1 MLCVALGGLGLS
13 GAGCGRRSLAGRLG
27 EQPSLSRSAP
37 EPHRPESNPDTK
49 SSLTSVES
57 SPTPQGGQD
66 PEPHMLVTDPEV
78 LAALEE
84 TGLSFARRVL
94 DRPHGSLADL
104 GDAPRMRDLIAIL
117 ERDLA
122 RVRRMDPR
130 AGVGMRFAHRL
141 FDVDWLR
148 SSRARFVL
156 VGVVNR
162 LDRAVFAPEH
172 CGEVRLVYRLAYQSD
187 KVASRLPMTL
197 NLVYFQPRSSQA
209 ARGAECHEAA
219 RRWQHAAQGRALS
232 EALRG
237 PYGPLQERLLSEA
250 QLKSLE
256 LDVQTVRWPS
266 TIRPDMGGHAEYALR
281 VLVPAGAGW
290 KAAPLEN
297 TPRADLSRA
306 ERAELRSWIL
316 ANLEAI
322 DAGTALMPQAF
333 ADTVSTS
340 VTPLGLGRLANRPF
354 GRLFEASEFSELEL
368 ARFSNIA
375 SPDALLRRLDGMSC
389 AGCHQTRSAA
399 GFHLLGEDPPDQAL
413 DALAVPGSPHLM
425 GELPRR
431 LAYARAL
438 LAGDVPDPSRPHSDH
453 EPSAGGFGAHC
464 SLGDPGL
471 RGFQCGPGL
480 RCERHGDPV
489 MGTCVPI
496 EPGGAGAP
504 CEVGALKP
512 HRDATRDRV
521 QNLSLREC
529 GRGVCNDN
537 RVGFPQG
544 MCTPGCD
551 ALAPGEAC
559 GSIVALRPFN
569 DCIARGEAFTDCIT
583 RAASPAGLRACSAE
597 VGCRD
602 DYLCARGRSG
612 EGVCIPPYF
621 LFQLRVDGHVVPR

>member
-1 MLCVALGGLGLS
+1 
-13 GAGCGRRSLAGRLG
+13 
-27 EQPSLSRSAP
+27 
-37 EPHRPESNPDTK
+37 
-49 SSLTSVES
+49 
-57 SPTPQGGQD
+57 
-66 PEPHMLVTDPEV
+66 MLVTDPAV

-84 TGLSFARRVL
+84 AGLSFARRVL
-94 DRPHGSLADL
+94 DRPHGSLAAL
-104 GDAPRMRDLIAIL
+104 REAPRMRALIATL
-117 ERDLA
+117 EGDLA
-122 RVRRMDPR
+122 RVRRTDPL

-141 FDVDWLR
+141 FDPEWLR
-148 SSRARFVL
+148 SSRAQFTL

-172 CGEVRLVYRLAYQSD
+172 CGEVRLIYRLAYRGD

-197 NLVYFQPRSSQA
+197 NLVYFQPRATQA
-209 ARGAECHEAA
+209 AQGAECVEAA
-219 RRWQHAAQGRALS
+219 RRWQHAAEGRALA

-237 PYGPLQERLLSEA
+237 PYGPLGERLLSEA

-256 LDVQTVRWPS
+256 IDVQIVRWPS

-281 VLVPAGAGW
+281 VLVPAGTGW
-290 KAAPLEN
+290 KSAPLEN

-306 ERAELRSWIL
+306 EREALRAWIVE
-316 ANLEAI
+316 NLEAI

-333 ADTVSTS
+333 ADTLSTS

-354 GRLFEASEFSELEL
+354 GRLFAASDFAGLEL
-368 ARFSNIA
+368 SRFSNIV
-375 SPDALLRRLDGMSC
+375 SPEALLRRLDGMSC
-389 AGCHQTRSAA
+389 AGCHQTRSVA
-399 GFHLLGEDPPDQAL
+399 GFHLLGEDPPDQVL

-438 LAGDVPDPSRPHSDH
+438 IAAQVPDPARPHADH
-453 EPSAGGFGAHC
+453 EPNAGAFGAHC

-471 RGFQCGPGL
+471 AAFQCGPGL
-480 RCERHGDPV
+480 RCERHGDPL
-489 MGTCVPI
+489 MGTCVPVA
-496 EPGGAGAP
+496 PGGAGAP
-504 CEVGALKP
+504 CEVGTLKP

-521 QNLSLREC
+521 QGLSLRTC

-551 ALAPGEAC
+551 ARAPSEAC
-559 GSIVALRPFN
+559 GSIVA
-569 DCIARGEAFTDCIT
+569 
-583 RAASPAGLRACSAE
+583 LRACSAE

-602 DYLCARGRSG
+602 DYLCARGQG
-612 EGVCIPPYF
+612 GQGVCIPPYF